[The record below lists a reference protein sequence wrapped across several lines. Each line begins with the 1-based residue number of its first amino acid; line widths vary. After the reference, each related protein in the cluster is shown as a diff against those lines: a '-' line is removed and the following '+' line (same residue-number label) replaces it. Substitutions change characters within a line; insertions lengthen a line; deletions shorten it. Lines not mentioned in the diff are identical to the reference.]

1 MNKRQFKY
9 PLTSTCHVNSER
21 RALDTWTSGHQVE
34 PHWRCIILC
43 CKNLSCQHW
52 QHCQICV
59 NCEKLVCWKVLPET
73 PLNTRSLIEP
83 SGKLLVFEFVEF
95 WAHLYKYKNAIPVGC
110 VPPAHYRMG
119 GLCLGDSP
127 LDRDPPGQR
136 PPGQRSPRRRAPWKE
151 TPGQRPP
158 DRDPLWTETPSGQKL
173 PLDRDPLWTETP
185 SGQRPLSHLT
195 CGTCWDRDPPL
206 WRESQTG
213 VKHYL
218 AATSL

>member
-1 MNKRQFKY
+1 MNKREFKY

-43 CKNLSCQHW
+43 CKNLSCPHC

-119 GLCLGDSP
+119 GLCLGDPP

-136 PPGQRSPRRRAPWKE
+136 PPWTE
-151 TPGQRPP
+151 TPWTEIPQTESPLDRDPP
-158 DRDPLWTETPSGQKL
+158 DRDPLWTEIPSGQR
-173 PLDRDPLWTETP
+173 PSLDRDPLWTETP
-185 SGQRPLSHLT
+185 QSCDLWYMLGQRPPCEENH
-195 CGTCWDRDPPL
+195 R
-206 WRESQTG
+206 QM
-213 VKHYL
+213 
-218 AATSL
+218 

>member
-83 SGKLLVFEFVEF
+83 SCKLLVFEFVEF

-110 VPPAHYRMG
+110 VPPAHYLIG
-119 GLCLGDSP
+119 GLCLGDPALDRDPHWTETPWTEIPQTESPPGQRP
-127 LDRDPPGQR
+127 LDRDPQ
-136 PPGQRSPRRRAPWKE
+136 
-151 TPGQRPP
+151 
-158 DRDPLWTETPSGQKL
+158 TETPSGQRS

-185 SGQRPLSHLT
+185 QSCDLWYMCSTVLGNPVTTKITILDLCEKLS
-195 CGTCWDRDPPL
+195 
-206 WRESQTG
+206 
-213 VKHYL
+213 K
-218 AATSL
+218 